1 MNADISPDLTR
12 KLDWLGLACDITGTA
27 IRMSYVGGLTADV
40 HGVTGVAAI
49 LLMIIHA
56 IWATFESDEI
66 GILLTPEQAEH
77 LAAALLEAARQSRAT
92 PWV

>member
-1 MNADISPDLTR
+1 MERIIEIDETVRFEVSFSVANREEGFEDDIRFAIAD
-12 KLDWLGLACDITGTA
+12 TA
-27 IRMSYVGGLTADV
+27 PPGMRL
-40 HGVTGVAAI
+40 
-49 LLMIIHA
+49 
-56 IWATFESDEI
+56 FESDEI